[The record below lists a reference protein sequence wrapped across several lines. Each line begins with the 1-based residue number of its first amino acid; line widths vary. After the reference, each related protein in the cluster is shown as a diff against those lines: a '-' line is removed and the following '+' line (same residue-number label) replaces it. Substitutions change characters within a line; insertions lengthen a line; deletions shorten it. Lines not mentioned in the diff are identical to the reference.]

1 MKKRILAMVL
11 AITMATSV
19 VTPMTDT
26 IYAATTET
34 LELVASYHN
43 DEYGNLVRENVI
55 DNSNSLYH
63 MVGATGESNNLPA
76 EPTSDEITNAQM
88 FSDTVSAGNYLK
100 EQMKQR
106 NGRIVFAMDRAT
118 YDEIKTDE
126 TISVYHQAIMHTE
139 NPQEGDY
146 LKNQPQTIKSGTW
159 KYADKVICVYDFQ
172 YRTSL
177 SEEQELTE
185 AIKQMENV
193 IPWGNDSSD
202 VEKSAVRE
210 IYRYICDYFSY
221 DTDSY
226 NEHMKAKSDPSYQM
240 SKEAEQAYTAY
251 GAYKQRKAVCQGL
264 ADLFYRICLD
274 RGIDCRI
281 MYSKTHAWNAVKIDN
296 KWYMCDATG
305 DVQKASY
312 NYDNY
317 LLARADLIDYDL
329 KNKVDTYKWQDESVM
344 WDWEVVNGYD
354 WAVFEYNSLI
364 STVCRNFKKTITLT
378 KSNKNGKQS
387 AKLYDKNGKQLKEGT
402 DYTVTYTNNYDS
414 NSDKYNTKIIY
425 TGIGKYAGSEFI
437 KYYNTKITAP
447 TVKRMTYKVI
457 KKNVKGKYTKRY
469 DVIQYKVYFDGVAG
483 AYKYKIYN
491 NEYNLLLAGHVNKAT
506 LKKTKNGEYCYTF
519 EYDKLAGKKKPVNI
533 CIEATGDKNMINH
546 KGYYEIK
553 VIDSKKVAK
562 NKTVTL
568 KKNKEYKNKTH
579 KDCRICKTCKH
590 KSSLGY
596 HAPESW
602 YDTVTFLW
610 VK

>member
-11 AITMATSV
+11 AITMITSV
-19 VTPMTDT
+19 VPPMTDT
-26 IYAATTET
+26 VYAATAEAS
-34 LELVASYHN
+34 LELVASYHS
-43 DEYGNLVRENVI
+43 DEYGNLVKENVI
-55 DNSNSLYH
+55 DDNNSLYH
-63 MVGATGESNNLPA
+63 MVGATGDSDNLPA
-76 EPTSDEITNAQM
+76 EPTGDEITNAQM

-106 NGRIVFAMDRAT
+106 NGRIVFAMDRAA
-118 YDEIKTDE
+118 YDEIKTDD
-126 TISVYHQAIMHTE
+126 TISVYHQAVMHTG

-146 LKNQPQTIKSGTW
+146 LYNQLHDTKSAVW
-159 KYADKVICVYDFQ
+159 KYEDKAVYVYDIT

-177 SEEQELTE
+177 AEEQELTA

-202 VEKSAVRE
+202 VEKSAIRE
-210 IYRYICDYFSY
+210 IYRYICDHFSY

-226 NEHMKAKSDPSYQM
+226 NEYMAIKNEPDYKLKM
-240 SKEAEQAYTAY
+240 SKTAIQSHTAY

-281 MYSKTHAWNAVKIDN
+281 MYSETHAWNAVKIDD

-329 KNKVDTYKWQDESVM
+329 KHKVDTYKWQDESVM

-378 KSNKNGKQS
+378 KSNKKGKQS
-387 AKLYDKNGKQLKEGT
+387 TKLYDKNGKQLKEGT

-425 TGIGKYAGSEFI
+425 TGIGKYTGSEFV

-447 TVKRMTYKVI
+447 TVKRMTYKVT
-457 KKNVKGKYTKRY
+457 KKNIKGMYTKRY
-469 DVIQYKVYFDGVAG
+469 DIIQYKVYFDGVAG
-483 AYKYKIYN
+483 AYSYKIYN
-491 NEYNLLLAGHVNKAT
+491 NEYGNTLTGHVSKAT

-519 EYDKLAGKKKPVNI
+519 EYRKLTGKKNPVNI
-533 CIEATGDKNMINH
+533 CIEATGDKNMVNH

-553 VIDSKKVAK
+553 VIDSKKAAK

-590 KSSLGY
+590 KSSHNPY
-596 HAPESW
+596 SSYTHAS
-602 YDTVTFLW
+602 TLW

>member
-19 VTPMTDT
+19 VAPMTDT
-26 IYAATTET
+26 VYAATAET

-106 NGRIVFAMDRAT
+106 NGRIVFAMDRAA

-159 KYADKVICVYDFQ
+159 KYTDKVICVYDFQ

-281 MYSKTHAWNAVKIDN
+281 MHSESHAWNAVKIDD

-329 KNKVDTYKWQDESVM
+329 KHKVDTYKWQDESVM

-364 STVCRNFKKTITLT
+364 STICRNFKKTITLT

-387 AKLYDKNGKQLKEGT
+387 TKLYDKSGKQLKEGT

-425 TGIGKYAGSEFI
+425 TGIGKYAGSEFV
-437 KYYNTKITAP
+437 KYYNKKIKAP
-447 TVKRMTYKVI
+447 KIKRATCKVI
-457 KKNVKGKYTKRY
+457 KREKKYDK
-469 DVIQYKVYFDGVAG
+469 VEVNVYFDDIAG
-483 AYKYKIYN
+483 ASLYCAQAMAKSKNNKQYALMDSLYHKI
-491 NEYNLLLAGHVNKAT
+491 
-506 LKKTKNGEYCYTF
+506 KKCKNGEYCYTYRFNSAFCGYF
-519 EYDKLAGKKKPVNI
+519 EVYVTAQNTSIPLSSIHNGAY
-533 CIEATGDKNMINH
+533 T
-546 KGYYEIK
+546 IK
-553 VIDSKKVAK
+553 TPSQKELRKVK
-562 NKTVTL
+562 VGKTVKATVSKTC
-568 KKNKEYKNKTH
+568 KKH
-579 KDCRICKTCKH
+579 KDCYECGTCKH
-590 KSSLGY
+590 TY
-596 HAPESW
+596 HHRFDDHSFNAFI
-602 YDTVTFLW
+602 Y